1 MKKIYEYLYY
11 RYRIYMW
18 KKKDV
23 PEWTASF
30 AISLLVFLKL
40 LILFMLFDIINV
52 YFLNNFDLIFKI
64 TKSISVGLMGLLM
77 ITTYFWFI
85 HKKRYLKIINRYK
98 DETEKQKSIRGL
110 LIFLYIILTFVIIFF
125 LAYIGKHGRM

>member
-1 MKKIYEYLYY
+1 
-11 RYRIYMW
+11 MW